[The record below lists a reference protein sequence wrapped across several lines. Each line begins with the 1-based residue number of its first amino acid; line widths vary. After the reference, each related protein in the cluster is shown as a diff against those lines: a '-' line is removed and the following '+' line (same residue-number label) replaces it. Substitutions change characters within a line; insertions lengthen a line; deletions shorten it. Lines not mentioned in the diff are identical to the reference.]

1 MGFREHMR
9 SGGLV
14 LMGAALLASTGCKGN
29 DGDTGP
35 AGPPGNPGTNTDLT
49 QGDDVPG
56 LAIQILSLTGGS
68 ASGGHFRVGDA
79 LRVNF
84 RLKKNDGSDWDIAEL
99 STGRALVS
107 GPTFNYQ
114 RVIAE
119 KTDLLTTTVKQ
130 ADGSYTYTTSA
141 LPAAYL
147 APLGDT
153 PFFGPEDGEL
163 TGQPLLEGTY
173 TLGLTFS
180 WDFTIDGASERDS
193 ANGTVDF
200 VLGSSGAV
208 EPREAVKTENCNRCH
223 DQLRVHGGRR
233 EDVKL
238 CVLCHTSGAEADA
251 NVSIDFKV
259 LIHKIHAGQ
268 HLPSVLGV
276 STNPDGSR
284 NYAAP
289 PTPFVV
295 DGHDFSNVP
304 FPAWPNGLVPMPR
317 DQGYSA
323 LSATDKATEDTIR
336 KGPSNCIVC
345 HGDPDGSGPLTA
357 PAQGDI
363 YKTQPSR
370 QACAA
375 CHDDVLW
382 GQNYTANGQTMGAQ
396 ANNANC
402 KFCHAPSGNGLAVFD
417 AHLHP
422 LLDPSFDP
430 GLNFEVTNL
439 VEDGTNDD
447 DGTFDPGEKMRF
459 TLRITDDGG
468 ADVDPALIAAPSVV
482 VSGPTSN
489 YNLLLNGTL
498 PTAMLTGPQ
507 PFTVNVPMEVDLE
520 RVGVSTPGLQ
530 TFASAFT
537 PHYAVSGAATTV
549 QVRTATGGGDAFLT
563 AASAAPQ
570 NYVDVDDATGF
581 ARDDY
586 VVVDDGTAD
595 EEYARIQFV
604 DGNRLWFSSPNSPSY
619 KAGLA
624 RAHVLAA
631 TVREVTLVTK
641 TAGLDYSLNAAAGSI
656 TELLDFGNVPV
667 LVSYT
672 TDFVL
677 PATYPLALNASP
689 ELADA
694 SGKWTGKPLVDGT
707 YTLGIWSS
715 RSLSLTLFGETNSY
729 KSTADSP
736 NVDFLV
742 GSAATLEPYDL
753 IASGSSCF
761 NCHQELAF
769 HGFGRRGF
777 ESCVLCHGTAGS
789 EDRPQYVAANAPA
802 TSGLTVSFR
811 TLLHKIHRGADL
823 ANAATYDVVA
833 FGSGAYPD
841 NFSVA
846 NFQHV
851 VFPSQPGATDNCVK
865 CHGNDAWHEPK
876 PRAHPTDQVESIQRW
891 TAVCGSCHD
900 STDAQAHIH
909 VQTDSAGN
917 ESCGV
922 CHGPGRDK
930 DVALVHTSY

>member
-1 MGFREHMR
+1 MNAAYLHSRIRPF
-9 SGGLV
+9 V
-14 LMGAALLASTGCKGN
+14 LALLAPTLFALAGCTGD
-29 DGDTGP
+29 DGSDG
-35 AGPPGNPGTNTDLT
+35 AQGPPGPVGTNTDLT
-49 QGDDVPG
+49 QGDALPG
-56 LAIQILSLTGGS
+56 LKIAIVSLTGGS
-68 ASGGHFRVGDA
+68 ASGGRFQAGDG

-84 RLKKNDGSDWDIAEL
+84 RLQKSDDSDWDIAEL
-99 STGRALVS
+99 SAGRALVS

-130 ADGSYTYTTSA
+130 ADGSYVYITSA
-141 LPAAYL
+141 LPAAYIP
-147 APLGDT
+147 PLGDT
-153 PFFGPEDGEL
+153 PAFGPADGEL

-180 WDFTIDGASERDS
+180 WDFTVDGASERDS
-193 ANGTVDF
+193 DNATVDF
-200 VLGSSGAV
+200 VVGSSGAV
-208 EPREAVKTENCNRCH
+208 VPREAVKTENCNRCH
-223 DQLRVHGGRR
+223 DQLRAHGGRR
-233 EDVKL
+233 EDIKL
-238 CVLCHTSGAEADA
+238 CVLCHTSGAEGDD
-251 NVSIDFKV
+251 NVSIDFRV
-259 LIHKIHAGQ
+259 MIHKIHAGQ

-276 STNPDGSR
+276 STNPNGSR
-284 NYAAP
+284 AYGP
-289 PTPFVV
+289 PVAYVV
-295 DGHDFSNVP
+295 SGHDFSTVP

-323 LSATDKATEDTIR
+323 LSSTDKATEDTIR

-345 HGDPDGSGPLTA
+345 HGDPDGGGP
-357 PAQGDI
+357 PAQGDL
-363 YKTQPSR
+363 YKNQPTR
-370 QACAA
+370 RACGS
-375 CHDDVLW
+375 CHDDLDW
-382 GQNYTANGQTMGAQ
+382 SKPYTSNGSTMPENRSDAS
-396 ANNANC
+396 C
-402 KFCHAPSGNGLAVFD
+402 KDCHRPTGDSLAVFD

-422 LLDPSFDP
+422 LLDPTFDP

-439 VEDGTNDD
+439 VEDGTIA

-459 TLRITDDGG
+459 TLHITDDSG
-468 ADVDPALIAAPSVV
+468 ADVDPALIAAPTVV

-489 YNLLLNGTL
+489 YNLLLNATL
-498 PTAMLTGPQ
+498 PTAVLTGPQ

-520 RVGVSTPGLQ
+520 RVGVSAAGLQ
-530 TFASAFT
+530 TFPSAFA
-537 PHYAVSGAATTV
+537 PHYDVSGAATTV
-549 QVRTATGGGDAFLT
+549 QVRTATGGGDAFL
-563 AASAAPQ
+563 AEGSAAPQ

-586 VVVDDGTAD
+586 VVVDDATVN
-595 EEYARIQFV
+595 EEYARIQLV
-604 DGNRLWFSSPNSPSY
+604 DGSRLWFSSPNSPSY

-624 RAHVLAA
+624 RAHLLGA
-631 TVREVTLVTK
+631 TVREVTLLTK
-641 TAGLDYSLNAAAGSI
+641 AEGTDYSLNAAAGSI
-656 TELLDFGNVPV
+656 TELLDFGNVTV

-689 ELADA
+689 ELGDA

-742 GSAATLEPYDL
+742 GTAGALEPYDL

-823 ANAATYDVVA
+823 ANATTYDVVA

-876 PRAHPTDQVESIQRW
+876 PRAHPTDQITPIQRW

-900 STDAQAHIH
+900 TTDAQAHIH

-917 ESCGV
+917 ESCGI
-922 CHGPGRDK
+922 CHGPGRDE
-930 DVALVHTSY
+930 DVVRVHTSY